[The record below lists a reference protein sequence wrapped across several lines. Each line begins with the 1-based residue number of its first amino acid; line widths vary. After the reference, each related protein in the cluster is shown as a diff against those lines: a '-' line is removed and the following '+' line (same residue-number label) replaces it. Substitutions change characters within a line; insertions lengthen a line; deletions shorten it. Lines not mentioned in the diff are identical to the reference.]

1 MIWDTIFFVIWPY
14 ISMTLFVGV
23 TLYRSV
29 VKPFTVTSL
38 STQLLESKKLYW
50 GNIAFHYGVV
60 LVLIGHLIALAIPKS
75 VVLWNSVPLR
85 LYLLEIT
92 GLALGLW
99 ALVGLLILIY
109 RRITDRKIMVITTWM
124 DWVVLITVLVSVTT
138 GVLTALLYRFG
149 SFWFTGVFTPY
160 LRSLVFL
167 QPRLDLLS
175 PLPWLIKLHVINNFL
190 LAAIFPFSRLV
201 HIFTYPISYL
211 IRPWQIVI
219 WNRKIRPERGR

>member
-1 MIWDTIFFVIWPY
+1 MIWDTIFFVLWPY

-29 VKPFTVTSL
+29 VKPFTVSSL

-109 RRITDRKIMVITTWM
+109 RRITDRKIMVVTTWM
-124 DWVVLITVLVSVTT
+124 DWVVLVTVLVSVLT
-138 GVLTALLYRFG
+138 GVLTASLYRFG

-167 QPRLDLLS
+167 QPRLDLVS
-175 PLPWLIKLHVINNFL
+175 PLPWIIKLHVINNFL

>member
-29 VKPFTVTSL
+29 VKPFTVSSL

-109 RRITDRKIMVITTWM
+109 RRITDRKIMVVTTWM

-138 GVLTALLYRFG
+138 GVLTAILYRFG
-149 SFWFTGVFTPY
+149 SYWFTGVFTPY

-167 QPRLDLLS
+167 QPRLDLVS